1 MSINFMILSK
11 LRQALVAVGLISI
24 LLTGCASA
32 PAVRVSDAEGV
43 EPVSALGM
51 SCKKPFALR
60 KDCSGWSGPTKRISI
75 DGNKLKVA
83 ANADNTVTVMFS
95 KNNAKATQA
104 SNLGYEL
111 MKKELVTR
119 GFTIVKVTPIESSG
133 LMFGYAIQ
141 TDKPAYQ
148 IWNEFVIEK

>member
-1 MSINFMILSK
+1 MKQFV
-11 LRQALVAVGLISI
+11 LVVGVISI

-43 EPVSALGM
+43 GSVSAIGM
-51 SCKKPFALR
+51 SCKKPFGLT
-60 KDCSGWSGPTKRISI
+60 KDCSGWSGPTKKIII
-75 DGNKLKVA
+75 DGNSLKVS
-83 ANADNTVTVMFS
+83 ANADDTITVMFS
-95 KNNAKATQA
+95 KNNTKATQA

-111 MKKELVTR
+111 MKKELITR

-133 LMFGYAIQ
+133 LMFGYAIE

-148 IWNEFVIEK
+148 IWDEFAVEK